1 MKKLKFVL
9 FFLLMVSF
17 SFLVA
22 CGEKTYKVSFVTNCE
37 ETIAAQ
43 EVVENEKATK
53 PTDPTKEG
61 YLFLGW
67 FIDEV
72 EYTFEEAVTANI
84 TLIAKWEEIK
94 YTVTFETGCD
104 QSIDPQQVSE
114 KGKAT
119 KPADPIK
126 EGYKFLGWFN
136 GEVEYT
142 FEEAVTGD
150 ITLTAKWEEIKYTVT
165 FETGCDQTIEPE
177 VVKANAKATKPADP
191 VKEGYK
197 FLGWFNGEVAYTFE
211 EAVTGDITLT
221 AKWELIK
228 TYTITFKAND
238 KVIATVV
245 VEEGSAAVAPTAPI
259 VEGMAFVRWE
269 GNYTNVTEDAE
280 VVAVYEVVTYTVQ
293 FKVDGQNYGDAYSVK
308 YGETCPKPA
317 DPEKAGY
324 TFAGWDKDFTV
335 VNGNLVINAEFDAI
349 QYDIKYYSGSKEITN
364 IEPKKYTIED
374 AIALNP
380 YDLTGYYFYGWYAN
394 SDFSG
399 DVVYQIE
406 LGTTGEIKFYALNV
420 KVDVNGGA
428 DCWTTETTSDWD
440 PNKGIDEISNL
451 PEIFEMDFFKYL
463 SDNNLLADSQLDST
477 CIASSWEVFSG
488 VNPNHN
494 GDPKRIWNDTSS
506 ATAANTNGYVSLF
519 LYETIE
525 VNADLTIKDVKGG
538 FLGTEPYKTKYRG
551 LINLLSVM
559 YQYKVDNNNYT
570 TLSTSNAKSRALL
583 GFVIDGYF
591 YGTQGAGSSYLAAA
605 RNVIPGIAYS
615 YKVNGEI
622 VEKFTFEG
630 TAMPTPVK
638 DGYVFAGWCLDK
650 ACTKLLKDNKL
661 TNLCTLYAKWE
672 QIK

>member
-61 YLFLGW
+61 Y
-67 FIDEV
+67 
-72 EYTFEEAVTANI
+72 
-84 TLIAKWEEIK
+84 
-94 YTVTFETGCD
+94 
-104 QSIDPQQVSE
+104 
-114 KGKAT
+114 
-119 KPADPIK
+119 
-126 EGYKFLGWFN
+126 KFLGWFN
-136 GEVEYT
+136 EEVAYT

-150 ITLTAKWEEIKYTVT
+150 ITLTAKWEEIKYTVN

-177 VVKANAKATKPADP
+177 VVKANAKAPKPADP
-191 VKEGYK
+191 VKTGYK

-349 QYDIKYYSGSKEITN
+349 QYDIKYMNGAEEMVELAS
-364 IEPKKYTIED
+364 KYTIERGICIVINN
-374 AIALNP
+374 AINITDKLIKKPITLIIP
-380 YDLTGYYFYGWYAN
+380 YD
-394 SDFSG
+394 
-399 DVVYQIE
+399 I
-406 LGTTGEIKFYALNV
+406 
-420 KVDVNGGA
+420 
-428 DCWTTETTSDWD
+428 C
-440 PNKGIDEISNL
+440 
-451 PEIFEMDFFKYL
+451 
-463 SDNNLLADSQLDST
+463 
-477 CIASSWEVFSG
+477 
-488 VNPNHN
+488 
-494 GDPKRIWNDTSS
+494 
-506 ATAANTNGYVSLF
+506 
-519 LYETIE
+519 
-525 VNADLTIKDVKGG
+525 
-538 FLGTEPYKTKYRG
+538 
-551 LINLLSVM
+551 
-559 YQYKVDNNNYT
+559 
-570 TLSTSNAKSRALL
+570 
-583 GFVIDGYF
+583 
-591 YGTQGAGSSYLAAA
+591 
-605 RNVIPGIAYS
+605 
-615 YKVNGEI
+615 
-622 VEKFTFEG
+622 
-630 TAMPTPVK
+630 
-638 DGYVFAGWCLDK
+638 
-650 ACTKLLKDNKL
+650 
-661 TNLCTLYAKWE
+661 
-672 QIK
+672 